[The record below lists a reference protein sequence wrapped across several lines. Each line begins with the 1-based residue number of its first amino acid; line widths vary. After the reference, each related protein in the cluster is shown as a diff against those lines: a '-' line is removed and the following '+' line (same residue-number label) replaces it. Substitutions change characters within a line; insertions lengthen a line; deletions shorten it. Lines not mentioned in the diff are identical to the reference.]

1 EIARP
6 TARVMAASAV
16 PILTLAALMVNIVEA
31 ISSELLL
38 TTTCSVVEEVPLGSP
53 VCSLAQL
60 LNHNATGRFQQVNDS
75 SARLFSVDPASGLVR
90 TSGRIDREGIPE
102 CRRPQPVCA
111 LTLQT
116 TWRGADNSQMLPISA
131 TIRVL
136 DVNDNAPRFRGGA
149 VLKASLQEHDRSASF
164 QLPRAVDPDAGEN
177 GSVVYSLHPE
187 AQRLAKFSLVD
198 DPHDRLRGPVLLVVG
213 DVNLERDPGLLR
225 VLVLARDKGQP
236 SLNSSFTMELAV
248 INTNDFDPALTPK
261 DPQRDRA
268 VERVTKNP
276 VERVTENPVERVT
289 ENPVERVTENPVE
302 RVPDNPVERVTENQ
316 VERVNE
322 NPVERVPDNP
332 VERVPE
338 NPVERVTENPVERVT
353 EYPERVTENPVER
366 VTENPVERVTEN
378 PVERVTENPVER
390 VTENPVERVT
400 ENPVERVTENPV
412 ERVTEKPERVTEN
425 PVERVTENPV
435 ERVTENPVERV
446 TENPLERVTENP
458 VERVTENPVERVTEN
473 PVERVTENP
482 VERVTENPVERV
494 TENPV
499 ERIPENTSVNSVVLQ
514 MSASD
519 KDEFSK
525 PLTFSIINYDCPPL
539 CSPFAIH
546 PRSGEIVLTSALDA
560 ETQQRYEIYVSVTD
574 NHPPSPRTSVSIVK
588 VLMGAAA
595 CATLQGGH
603 SQHSREPHLSRQC
616 SASSD
621 PIGGHLG

>member
-1 EIARP
+1 
-6 TARVMAASAV
+6 MAASAV

-261 DPQRDRA
+261 DPQRD
-268 VERVTKNP
+268 
-276 VERVTENPVERVT
+276 
-289 ENPVERVTENPVE
+289 
-302 RVPDNPVERVTENQ
+302 
-316 VERVNE
+316 
-322 NPVERVPDNP
+322 
-332 VERVPE
+332 
-338 NPVERVTENPVERVT
+338 
-353 EYPERVTENPVER
+353 
-366 VTENPVERVTEN
+366 
-378 PVERVTENPVER
+378 
-390 VTENPVERVT
+390 
-400 ENPVERVTENPV
+400 
-412 ERVTEKPERVTEN
+412 
-425 PVERVTENPV
+425 
-435 ERVTENPVERV
+435 
-446 TENPLERVTENP
+446 
-458 VERVTENPVERVTEN
+458 
-473 PVERVTENP
+473 
-482 VERVTENPVERV
+482 
-494 TENPV
+494 
-499 ERIPENTSVNSVVLQ
+499 IPENTSVNSMVLQ

-546 PRSGEIVLTSALDA
+546 PRSGEIRLTSALDA

-588 VLMGAAA
+588 VLVTDVNDNAPQIVVNRDSLTVRENSQPISTVDYISVKDRDVGNRFIHCNLDGFNRQTDAFSLTRMSGSDAVSGSGSQVLLLLQAIRSLDREQQAAHA
-595 CATLQGGH
+595 
-603 SQHSREPHLSRQC
+603 LSLTC
-616 SASSD
+616 SDSDGVASTENFTVSVGD
-621 PIGGHLG
+621 VNDSPPVFPDRSWWPDCCRRCGRTRHPAP